1 MLRILYELKQFKA
14 DVVDCWWQFSKLAK
28 LGNIPTIWAVVE
40 LTVHVCSMQ
49 GISDL
54 SPLVFIV
61 ISEFVFSEPHRHNI
75 KKIVFD
81 MVWWSSY
88 HYMHYYCLAPY
99 FVIAL

>member
-1 MLRILYELKQFKA
+1 MPKHVMDVCEEKRKINTKLEVLSFRKA
-14 DVVDCWWQFSKLAK
+14 RKEIEID
-28 LGNIPTIWAVVE
+28 
-40 LTVHVCSMQ
+40 
-49 GISDL
+49 ISDL

-88 HYMHYYCLAPY
+88 HYIHYYCLAPY